1 MGTVTAE
8 APAPVEPVATM
19 AWLRELTRVPL
30 GLVDAHL
37 PIGRGVPARTR
48 EQLILAVTEVRGG
61 TASAWVHGTWLDFLG
76 HRDPDE
82 VLEPLFAYARS
93 CAEAGRPL
101 DTTTLDAVYPARVVR
116 SVRATVARAA
126 LGAVAS
132 SAADRLVGRV
142 WSRLPGRRRPA
153 PEPAAPG
160 RGLVG
165 DLVVA
170 GAALPAAVPA
180 LAAATGM
187 RVANALAPEL
197 PTIDLPPDDDAD
209 LAVHLLAEA
218 VPTYL
223 GSTVLRTLALAL
235 PMPVSVAVRLEDS
248 TATLRVGRGRVGVTR
263 GVGQDAI
270 LVIEGGSEPL
280 LKVVAA
286 SILRDLGT
294 GRPLRRP
301 R

>member
-1 MGTVTAE
+1 M
-8 APAPVEPVATM
+8 
-19 AWLRELTRVPL
+19 RR
-30 GLVDAHL
+30 
-37 PIGRGVPARTR
+37 GR
-48 EQLILAVTEVRGG
+48 
-61 TASAWVHGTWLDFLG
+61 
-76 HRDPDE
+76 
-82 VLEPLFAYARS
+82 
-93 CAEAGRPL
+93 RPL

-153 PEPAAPG
+153 PESAAPG

-187 RVANALAPEL
+187 RGQRVAPEL